1 MAGNR
6 GVTLF
11 VLLLSCWHET
21 KLQPINMTSGPTTEM
36 PPSSKSQEDMPGVFD
51 EILVREMLDPNKS
64 SMAGKQ
70 RTASTISTKLFM
82 GKNSNLD
89 ENFQVGAPQNYHG
102 LPDNSQFSL
111 GSEDKIFNNEPSIDE
126 SYQIAGPEGYGESQ
140 FSPAGKKN
148 SQNEQYKKLSILD
161 KILQNIGKTSAGNS
175 LQ

>member
-70 RTASTISTKLFM
+70 RMASTISTKLFM

-161 KILQNIGKTSAGNS
+161 KILQNIGKTSGNS

>member
-6 GVTLF
+6 GLTLF
-11 VLLLSCWHET
+11 VLLLCCWHET
-21 KLQPINMTSGPTTEM
+21 KLQPINMTS
-36 PPSSKSQEDMPGVFD
+36 D

-70 RTASTISTKLFM
+70 RTASTVSTKLFM

-89 ENFQVGAPQNYHG
+89 ENFQFGAPQNYHG

-126 SYQIAGPEGYGESQ
+126 SYQIAGPEGYG
-140 FSPAGKKN
+140 KKN